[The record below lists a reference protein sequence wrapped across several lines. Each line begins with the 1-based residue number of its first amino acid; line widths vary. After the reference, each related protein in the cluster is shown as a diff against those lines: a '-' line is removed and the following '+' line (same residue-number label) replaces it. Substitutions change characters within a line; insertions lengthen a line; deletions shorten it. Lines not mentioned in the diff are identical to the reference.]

1 MSYGLIQSGRGMKG
15 EALQGLSDVA
25 RNNEQRE
32 QTNQGLKDAKRS
44 QEMSTMATGAVTGA
58 MAASGAKAGMFA
70 GPMGMAIGAGLGLLA
85 GWALS

>member
-1 MSYGLIQSGRGMKG
+1 MSYGLIQSGRNMKG

-32 QTNQGLKDAKRS
+32 QTNKSLKDAKRQ
-44 QEMSTMATGAVTGA
+44 QEISTAATGATGGA
-58 MAASGAKAGMFA
+58 MIGAKTG
-70 GPMGMAIGAGLGLLA
+70 GAYGGIWGAALGALA